1 MNKIYNQLLP
11 VALFIEGGM
20 HVKCSYSIATCIAVY
35 LFNYH
40 IFKRNESYCQG
51 REKLRIFS
59 QILMQA
65 DMSRKWITL
74 GITFKVPLC
83 HLLGH

>member
-35 LFNYH
+35 LFNYN

-59 QILMQA
+59 NFNA
-65 DMSRKWITL
+65 GRY
-74 GITFKVPLC
+74 V
-83 HLLGH
+83 